1 MPHLAVVTGIPGVGK
16 TTVLNE
22 LTDLARQNKFDLSVL
37 NYGTIMNEI
46 MRDLGKELHR
56 DDMRVQTLETQR
68 KVQELAANEINNRA
82 TQHQVLVVDTHMFV
96 RTSSGLWAGLPQN
109 LLQKLRPQLFIL
121 IETDPE
127 QIADRRKSDSERR
140 RDQSLSSEITF
151 DLEWSRATAA
161 ASAVSTG
168 APVKIIR
175 NEPGKQKQAAQ
186 DLLQTIQSVIT

>member
-22 LTDLARQNKFDLSVL
+22 LTDLARQNKFDLAVL

-46 MRDLGKELHR
+46 MHNLGKELHR
-56 DDMRVQTLETQR
+56 DDMRVQTLEMQR

-82 TQHQVLVVDTHMFV
+82 AQHKVLVVDTHMFV

-109 LLQKLRPQLFIL
+109 LLQKLLPQVFVL

-140 RDQSLSSEITF
+140 RDQSLSSEIAF

-175 NEPGKQKQAAQ
+175 NEPGKQKQAAL
-186 DLLQTIQSVIT
+186 DLLQAIQSVIT